1 MFFVNNVVY
10 LVYQAL
16 LVQRRCGKLVYEI
29 FVVNIVS
36 MTILTILTFLKVKDQ
51 DLLGGLLSYNGD
63 GVGGIPRGGLCSEV
77 DIV

>member
-1 MFFVNNVVY
+1 
-10 LVYQAL
+10 
-16 LVQRRCGKLVYEI
+16 
-29 FVVNIVS
+29 

-77 DIV
+77 DIVWENHDTPISIGVLYIKKRF